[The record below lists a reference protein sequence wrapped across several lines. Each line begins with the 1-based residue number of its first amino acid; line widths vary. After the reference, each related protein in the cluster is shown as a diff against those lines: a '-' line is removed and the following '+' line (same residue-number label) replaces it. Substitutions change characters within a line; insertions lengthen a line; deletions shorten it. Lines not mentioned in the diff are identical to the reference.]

1 MNQSRRQ
8 VMQLGAGAAVAGL
21 AVTAGLAP
29 ASAQAAA
36 NPPGWS
42 PELFSAKSLDA
53 VAKEMGLTPTASSE
67 VSIIGPDIAENGAVV
82 PVGIQASASGVTML
96 GIVVADNPNALAAVF
111 HLKNGA
117 LPNVATRIKMAKTS
131 DVYAVA
137 QVGDKLLYSKKEIK
151 VTLGGC
157 GG

>member
-8 VMQLGAGAAVAGL
+8 VMQLGAGATVAGL
-21 AVTAGLAP
+21 AATAGLLP
-29 ASAQAAA
+29 TVAQAADA
-36 NPPGWS
+36 PGWNAK
-42 PELFSAKSLDA
+42 EFSVKSLDE
-53 VAKEMGLTPTASSE
+53 VAKVMGLTPEASSE
-67 VSIIGPDIAENGAVV
+67 VSIVGPDIAENGAVV
-82 PVGIQASASGVTML
+82 PVGIKSTAAGVTML
-96 GIVVADNPNALAAVF
+96 GIVVEKNPNALAATF

-117 LPNVATRIKMAKTS
+117 VPSVATRIKMAQTS

-137 QVGDKLLYSKKEIK
+137 KVGDKLLYSKKEIK

>member
-1 MNQSRRQ
+1 MNHSRRQ
-8 VMQLGAGAAVAGL
+8 VMQIGAGAAVAGL
-21 AVTAGLAP
+21 AVTAGLLP
-29 ASAQAAA
+29 EVAQAA

-42 PELFSAKSLDA
+42 ESLFSAKSLDA
-53 VAKEMGLTPTASSE
+53 VAKDMGLTPTASSE

-82 PVGIQASASGVTML
+82 PVGIRASASGVTMV

-117 LPNVATRIKMAKTS
+117 VPSVATRIKMAKTS

-137 QVGDKLLYSKKEIK
+137 QVCDKLLYSKKQIK